1 MLWPRPYTPL
11 MTHVR
16 LGTIV
21 KCQVSAQGLIQ
32 HKRYIDSDIINASE
46 LHLSADGIVGWCDRN
61 GDGDES
67 GQAAVL
73 NHHHRLNPRLG
84 TWKPHRL
91 LSVGF
96 TGHYNA
102 MADRFGAAPVGCAAE
117 NMIVDLDRVVTL
129 DEVSKGLQVRTADG
143 EQIDLEGATVAKP
156 CVPFTKY
163 LLQDQDADDETVAPN
178 RAFLDNGIRGF
189 VMGLSNHTEVVVI
202 RPGDEIWAVN

>member
-1 MLWPRPYTPL
+1 MS
-11 MTHVR
+11 HSR

-32 HKRYIDSDIINASE
+32 NKRYIDSDIINASE
-46 LHLSADGIVGWCDRN
+46 LHLSADGVVGWCDR
-61 GDGDES
+61 DGS
-67 GQAAVL
+67 GAGEVDHAGRASQIAVL

-96 TGHYNA
+96 TGHYSA

-129 DEVSKGLQVRTADG
+129 DEVSNGLQVRTADG
-143 EQIDLEGATVAKP
+143 GTIDLEGATVAKP

-163 LLQDQDADDETVAPN
+163 LLQNQDADDETVVPN
-178 RAFLDNGIRGF
+178 RAFLDDGMRGF

-202 RPGDEIWAVN
+202 RPGDEIWAAA

>member
-1 MLWPRPYTPL
+1 MS
-11 MTHVR
+11 HVR

-32 HKRYIDSDIINASE
+32 NKAYVDADIIDASE
-46 LHLSADGIVGWCDRN
+46 LHLSADGVVGWCDRD
-61 GDGDES
+61 GDGS
-67 GQAAVL
+67 GDVGQVGRIGQVAVL

-102 MADRFGAAPVGCAAE
+102 MAERFGAAPIGCAAE

-129 DEVSKGLQVRTADG
+129 DAVSKGLQVRTASG
-143 EQIDLEGATVAKP
+143 EAIDLEGATVAKP

-163 LLQDQDADDETVAPN
+163 LLQNQDADDETVASN
-178 RAFLDNGIRGF
+178 RAFLDGGIRGF

-202 RPGDEIWAVN
+202 RPGDEIWAVS